1 MEANEVKGSCSGQVP
16 VQLEAPTNLLKD
28 PGAQDVHTDAS
39 VVELAREDCRVEL
52 CADVSEE
59 QTRD

>member
-1 MEANEVKGSCSGQVP
+1 M
-16 VQLEAPTNLLKD
+16 QLEAPTNLLKD

-52 CADVSEE
+52 CVDVSEG
-59 QTRD
+59 

>member
-16 VQLEAPTNLLKD
+16 LQLEAPINLLKD

-39 VVELAREDCRVEL
+39 VTELVREDCRVEL
-52 CADVSEE
+52 CVDVSEG
-59 QTRD
+59 QTED